1 MVTLHLLGTGAAL
14 SDSGRTTTMLA
25 VQGPDSL
32 YLVDCGGDAAH
43 RALNSGLDLSRVDG
57 LIVTHEHA
65 DHVGGFPLLMERLW
79 LAGHTEPFPIYGN
92 SAALNQIQRLDGA
105 FDTSA
110 WPNYP
115 ALDLY
120 QVPELEREH
129 VLSTADFSIYASP
142 GKHAVPCIGLRVET
156 GRGQVIAYSGDTEPS
171 AAITRLAEGADILV
185 HEATGAG
192 DGHTGP
198 ADAARIA
205 LEAGAKRLILVHLGP
220 MEDGGAAALAEAQ
233 AVFPAT
239 ELGFDGA
246 RYDLGPKA

>member
-25 VQGPDSL
+25 LEGPNSL

-43 RALNSGLDLSRVDG
+43 RALNSGLDLARVDG

-79 LAGHTEPFPIYGN
+79 LAGRKDPFPVYGN
-92 SAALNQIQRLDGA
+92 SAALGQVQRLDGA
-105 FDTSA
+105 FDTAS
-110 WPNYP
+110 WPDYP
-115 ALDLY
+115 ALDLFL
-120 QVPELEREH
+120 VPELEREH
-129 VLSTADFSIYASP
+129 VLSTNDFTVYASP

-156 GRGQVIAYSGDTEPS
+156 PTGAVLAYSGDTEPS
-171 AAITRLAEGADILV
+171 AAITRLAEGADVLV
-185 HEATGAG
+185 HEATGPFP
-192 DGHTGP
+192 GHTSA

-205 LEAGAKRLILVHLGP
+205 KEAGAKRLVLVHIGP
-220 MEDGGAAALAEAQ
+220 MTDGGAALLAEAQ

-239 ELGFDGA
+239 ELGTDGGS
-246 RYDLGPKA
+246 YEL